1 MKPHLPLAAAAA
13 VALSLLTACSGA
25 DAAPTA
31 APAPDTADSAAAD
44 TATSGTLLRHL
55 DTVELPADPV
65 LLGHPLGGLSGLDY
79 DPASDTYL
87 AVSDDRAEHGP
98 ARAYLLDIAITDD
111 GRFAGPPEFTDL
123 IELVDVDGAAFP
135 AKGVDPESIRFSP
148 GGDGFVYTSEGDS
161 SALLAPFVRAAA
173 IDGTVTADYALPHH
187 HVPVADAAGEQ
198 ISGVRNNLAYEGL
211 SFSPAGEALYVLTEN
226 SLLQDGEVATAEH
239 GSDARLT
246 VYDPATGAP
255 VDEFVY
261 PVGPISGDYP
271 PVESASGFTVRA
283 DRGATE
289 ILAVDED
296 EFYVIERGPVP
307 GKGFEV
313 QIYRARIA
321 GADSVLGAAV
331 LPDEVTAMTKEPV
344 FDFAVTGEDPDNVE
358 AITFGPVLADG
369 TRTLVLVSDD
379 NFNPDTQRTRFH
391 LLALP

>member
-1 MKPHLPLAAAAA
+1 MKPHLALAAAAA

-31 APAPDTADSAAAD
+31 ATD
-44 TATSGTLLRHL
+44 TATASVDAVASDSALRHL
-55 DTVELPADPV
+55 DTVELPAEPV
-65 LLGHPLGGLSGLDY
+65 RLGHPLGGLSGLDY
-79 DPASDTYL
+79 DPGSDTYL

-98 ARAYLLDIAITDD
+98 ARAYLLDIAISAD

-123 IELVDVDGAAFP
+123 IELVDADGAPFP

-148 GGDGFVYTSEGDS
+148 GGDGFVYTSEGDA

-173 IDGTVTADYALPHH
+173 MDGTVTADYALPDH
-187 HVPVADAAGEQ
+187 HVPVAAATGEQ

-211 SFSPAGEALYVLTEN
+211 SFSPAGDAVYVLTEN
-226 SLLQDGEVATAEH
+226 SLIQDGEVATAEH

-246 VYDPATGAP
+246 VYDPHTGAP
-255 VDEFVY
+255 LDEFVY
-261 PVGPISGDYP
+261 PVEPLSGDHP

-289 ILAVDED
+289 LLAVDDD
-296 EFYVIERGPVP
+296 EFYVIERGSVP

-321 GADSVLGAAV
+321 GADSVLGAAT
-331 LPDEVTAMTKEPV
+331 LPDEVTPMTKEPV